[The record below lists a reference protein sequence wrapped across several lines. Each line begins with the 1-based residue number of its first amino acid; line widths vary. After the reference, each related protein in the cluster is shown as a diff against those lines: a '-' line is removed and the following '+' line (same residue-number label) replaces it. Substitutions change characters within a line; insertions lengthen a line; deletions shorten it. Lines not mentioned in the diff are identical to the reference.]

1 MILDSL
7 NNTKKIECLHPLFKK
22 AFDYLK
28 STDFSKVED
37 GKHELDGSR
46 LYVSVVSIFGK
57 EKKDAAIE
65 THKKYID
72 IQMPLL
78 GVEKIG
84 WKPGCE
90 LQEESTPYN
99 EQKDIAFYIDRPTAY
114 TKIYPGQ
121 FAIYFPEDGHAPGI
135 GQGNFRLRSSRY
147 STYAVLLPYRLSSCR
162 LRCSNYIPDQENRSY
177 RINTEM
183 LLHIPRIQHSYFH
196 LRQIHRSSATDLR
209 KRHPVSQHH
218 NYTMSDHRFLL
229 YKIPSSHNLFRLYA
243 SL

>member
-99 EQKDIAFYIDRPTAY
+99 EQKTSLSISTVLQPT
-114 TKIYPGQ
+114 P
-121 FAIYFPEDGHAPGI
+121 
-135 GQGNFRLRSSRY
+135 RSIRD
-147 STYAVLLPYRLSSCR
+147 SSP
-162 LRCSNYIPDQENRSY
+162 SISPKMA
-177 RINTEM
+177 M
-183 LLHIPRIQHSYFH
+183 L
-196 LRQIHRSSATDLR
+196 
-209 KRHPVSQHH
+209 PVSAKVI
-218 NYTMSDHRFLL
+218 SA
-229 YKIPSSHNLFRLYA
+229 K
-243 SL
+243 

>member
-7 NNTKKIECLHPLFKK
+7 NNTEKIECLHPLFKQ

-37 GKHELDGSR
+37 GKYELEGSR

-84 WKPGCE
+84 HLFPRR
-90 LQEESTPYN
+90 
-99 EQKDIAFYIDRPTAY
+99 RPCT
-114 TKIYPGQ
+114 
-121 FAIYFPEDGHAPGI
+121 
-135 GQGNFRLRSSRY
+135 R
-147 STYAVLLPYRLSSCR
+147 
-162 LRCSNYIPDQENRSY
+162 
-177 RINTEM
+177 
-183 LLHIPRIQHSYFH
+183 
-196 LRQIHRSSATDLR
+196 HRSGQY
-209 KRHPVSQHH
+209 P
-218 NYTMSDHRFLL
+218 
-229 YKIPSSHNLFRLYA
+229 
-243 SL
+243 

>member
-90 LQEESTPYN
+90 LQNQLLITSKKTSLSISTVL
-99 EQKDIAFYIDRPTAY
+99 QPT
-114 TKIYPGQ
+114 P
-121 FAIYFPEDGHAPGI
+121 
-135 GQGNFRLRSSRY
+135 RSIRD
-147 STYAVLLPYRLSSCR
+147 SSP
-162 LRCSNYIPDQENRSY
+162 SISPKMA
-177 RINTEM
+177 M
-183 LLHIPRIQHSYFH
+183 L
-196 LRQIHRSSATDLR
+196 
-209 KRHPVSQHH
+209 PVSAKVI
-218 NYTMSDHRFLL
+218 SA
-229 YKIPSSHNLFRLYA
+229 K
-243 SL
+243 

>member
-135 GQGNFRLRSSRY
+135 GQGN
-147 STYAVLLPYRLSSCR
+147 
-162 LRCSNYIPDQENRSY
+162 I
-177 RINTEM
+177 
-183 LLHIPRIQHSYFH
+183 
-196 LRQIHRSSATDLR
+196 R
-209 KRHPVSQHH
+209 KVIVKLQVEE
-218 NYTMSDHRFLL
+218 
-229 YKIPSSHNLFRLYA
+229 
-243 SL
+243 